1 MILTEY
7 DEDFNNKTWY
17 EDGVEDG
24 ILKGKLEDAENLLR
38 EGIKIETIVRCTGL
52 SLEKVTELQKKIAVN
67 V

>member
-17 EDGVEDG
+17 EDG

-52 SLEKVTELQKKIAVN
+52 SLEKVTELQKKITVN